1 MVKNG
6 RLIKSILAVGIL
18 SFLGIV
24 IETALNIAF
33 PQLMID
39 FNMSARTIQWLTTGY
54 MLVSTIIIPFGSYLQ
69 KRFKTISLFRMA
81 VSCFLLGTI
90 LAGISVNFSLLLIG
104 RLLQGVAAGIGLP
117 LMFTII
123 LEQSPKE
130 QVGMY
135 MGLGT
140 LVIAFAPAVG
150 PVYGGIVL
158 KSFQWKTLF
167 LLIIPVIILTW
178 ILGEHSISQT
188 SKTQKIPFDFQG
200 GLLLIV
206 FLMSA
211 LFLLLGFT
219 SGNNIYVQLILTLI
233 TIVTGLFFIF
243 VEKHRQHAVLKVG
256 LFKNWLFNI
265 FLLAFFLLQLMS
277 LSMSFLIPNVLQ
289 TAFEQTTATAG
300 LLVLPA
306 AIIDALVSAFAGIIY
321 DKVNQKLPIIFGVAI
336 ILLTFIIANFLNP
349 STANMAFIYISFMFG
364 LGLSYSNIMTF
375 CLSNITTDLKNDGNV
390 IFMTAQSY
398 SGAIGTALTAS
409 LLTLAQTGL
418 KNKKLAAL
426 KGLKLNYDVLLALS
440 FIVIVC
446 ILVCFIFTRLK
457 NKAY

>member
-1 MVKNG
+1 
-6 RLIKSILAVGIL
+6 
-18 SFLGIV
+18 
-24 IETALNIAF
+24 
-33 PQLMID
+33 
-39 FNMSARTIQWLTTGY
+39 
-54 MLVSTIIIPFGSYLQ
+54 
-69 KRFKTISLFRMA
+69 
-81 VSCFLLGTI
+81 
-90 LAGISVNFSLLLIG
+90 
-104 RLLQGVAAGIGLP
+104 
-117 LMFTII
+117 
-123 LEQSPKE
+123 
-130 QVGMY
+130 
-135 MGLGT
+135 
-140 LVIAFAPAVG
+140 
-150 PVYGGIVL
+150 
-158 KSFQWKTLF
+158 
-167 LLIIPVIILTW
+167 
-178 ILGEHSISQT
+178 
-188 SKTQKIPFDFQG
+188 
-200 GLLLIV
+200 
-206 FLMSA
+206 
-211 LFLLLGFT
+211 
-219 SGNNIYVQLILTLI
+219 
-233 TIVTGLFFIF
+233 
-243 VEKHRQHAVLKVG
+243 
-256 LFKNWLFNI
+256 
-265 FLLAFFLLQLMS
+265 MS

>member
-158 KSFQWKTLF
+158 KLFQWQTLF

-233 TIVTGLFFIF
+233 TIITGFFF
-243 VEKHRQHAVLKVG
+243 TLVEKHSNHAVLKVS
-256 LFKNWLFNI
+256 LFKNWQFTF